1 MKHLAVAIVALL
13 LLAGA
18 ATALSPEATREATPP
33 GSGVP
38 ATSDSAAQYGQGYR
52 YNVQGLIYVHVEG
65 DALERG
71 RQHGHLLYPEIMDM
85 LHRWAN
91 TIHNA
96 PVMSMVHV
104 NQSSERYRSISQ
116 RWWSFCR
123 SRCMNIFW
131 EQYPAEYKQ
140 EVKGIAQGVAN
151 RGGELFGE
159 PVSYQDIL
167 ALNEMYEFMSML
179 VNPMKSVHPLRS
191 LYYDLLGVAPELE
204 EKQSEFI
211 TSLVTQPP
219 AHHCNGFIATGDA
232 TTNGQMV
239 ISDSVWFG
247 SWWYSYYI
255 AQRWNV
261 IMDVEPSRGNRVV
274 MGTSPGLIWSD
285 EDYYQNDKGLAL
297 IETTCPQGLWKKNGL
312 PLAVRARTAMQYGS
326 TVDDAIAALRSDNNG
341 IMNAVWLIGDATTG
355 EVARFELGLYES
367 AVWRTKNGF
376 YWSANNPMDASV
388 RREQLRLESAK
399 GVLFRAFN
407 ILFNTSGYQFYTLPY
422 NPSPRDVKF
431 EEMGNEYYG
440 NIDAEV
446 VKKIMSTE
454 PMTGFTSDCKLTDS
468 YLLANNGLWA
478 FWGNTGGKVWNTSHL
493 QPNLRGVVDVPPA
506 GWVRMYG
513 MADGASFAY
522 RPANATVGG
531 RLQWTVNTTLP
542 RYGSPMVTAD
552 SDTVYVA
559 SGSTV
564 EALDADSG
572 VRRWSHRV
580 DKGAVQPCVHDGVA
594 YAGSASG
601 LYAIDGGSVTWSHD
615 RAVCSQ
621 PVCHDGYVYAG
632 GNGSVACYSA
642 ADGALQWSTEVNGSA
657 YLSQPMD
664 GHVYVAAG
672 SRCYG
677 LDLKDG
683 GVSWTFTADAPMTS
697 PPAAHGGTVYAGS
710 WDNHV
715 YALDAQSGETR
726 WSHATGWGVDTTP
739 AVGNGRVYVASMD
752 NSLYCLDAVSGDLEW
767 MQSLA
772 AAVHSSPTLY
782 GDYVFFGCD
791 DGNVYALNRTT
802 GAVGWSHAP
811 AYAMQRDV
819 YNYVT
824 TPVRS
829 TPAVDGQTCYVGA
842 AGHVY
847 ALDAQTEPWPVA
859 RSGTTDSGTP
869 GAWWVLVIVI
879 AAAAGAVAYLW
890 YSRGGCSPLANSR
903 R

>member
-1 MKHLAVAIVALL
+1 MKYLAVVTVAVI

-18 ATALSPEATREATPP
+18 ATALPPENMCPDE
-33 GSGVP
+33 SVP
-38 ATSDSAAQYGQGYR
+38 AVSDSAAQYGQGSR

-85 LHRWAN
+85 LYRWAN

-96 PVMSMVHV
+96 PVMSALHI
-104 NQSSERYRSISQ
+104 NQSSERYRRISE

-123 SRCMNIFW
+123 SRAMNIFW
-131 EQYPAEYKQ
+131 EQYPTEYRQ
-140 EVKGIAQGVAN
+140 EIKGIAQGVAN

-159 PVSYQDIL
+159 PVTYEDIL
-167 ALNEMYEFMSML
+167 TLNEMYEFMSML

-204 EKQSEFI
+204 EKQSDFI
-211 TSLVTQPP
+211 SSLVSQPP
-219 AHHCNGFIATGDA
+219 THHCNGFIATGDA

-239 ISDSVWFG
+239 ASDSVWFG

-261 IMDVEPSRGNRVV
+261 IMDIKPSRGNRIV

-285 EDYYQNDKGLAL
+285 EDYYQNDKGLVL

-312 PLAVRARTAMQYGS
+312 PLAVRARNAMQYGS
-326 TVDDAIAALRSDNNG
+326 TIDDAVASLRSNNNG
-341 IMNAVWLIGDATTG
+341 IMNAVWLIGDDTTG
-355 EVARFELGLYES
+355 EIARFELGLYES
-367 AVWRTKNGF
+367 AVWRTTNGF

-422 NPSPRDVKF
+422 NPSPRDRKF

-440 NIDAEV
+440 DIDAEV
-446 VKKIMSTE
+446 VKKIMSTK

-468 YLLANNGLWA
+468 SLLKHNGLWV

-513 MADGASFAY
+513 MTDGASFSY
-522 RPANATVGG
+522 RPVNATGG
-531 RLQWTVNTTLP
+531 GSLQWTVNTSAP
-542 RYGSPMVTAD
+542 RSTSPAVTAD
-552 SDTVYVA
+552 SGTVYVA
-559 SGSTV
+559 SKNTV
-564 EALDADSG
+564 EALSADSG
-572 VRRWSHRV
+572 AQRWSHHVGEQTVR
-580 DKGAVQPCVHDGVA
+580 PCVHDGIV

-601 LYAIDGGSVTWSHD
+601 LYAIDDAGSVTWSHD
-615 RAVCSQ
+615 GMVCSQ
-621 PVCHDGYVYAG
+621 PIYHDGYIYTG
-632 GNGSVACYSA
+632 GNGSVTCYSA
-642 ADGALQWSTEVNGSA
+642 ADGTRQWATAVNGSA
-657 YLSQPMD
+657 YVSQPRQ
-664 GHVYVAAG
+664 GQVYVAAG
-672 SRCYG
+672 SSCYG
-677 LDLKDG
+677 IDLADG
-683 GVSWTFTADAPMTS
+683 GISWTFTADAPMTA
-697 PPAAHGGTVYAGS
+697 PPAARDGTVYVGS

-715 YALDAQSGETR
+715 YALDAKDGEVS
-726 WSHATGWGVDTTP
+726 WQHATGWGVDTTP
-739 AVGNGRVYVASMD
+739 AVDGRYVYVASMD
-752 NSLYCLDAVSGDLEW
+752 NGLYCLDAMTGELQW

-772 AAVHSSPTLY
+772 AAVHSSPALY

-791 DGNVYALNRTT
+791 DGHVYALNRTT
-802 GAVGWSHAP
+802 GTVEWSYAP

-824 TPVRS
+824 TPIRS
-829 TPAVDGQTCYVGA
+829 TPSVDGQTCFVGA
-842 AGHVY
+842 AGRVY
-847 ALDAQTEPWPVA
+847 ALDAQTEPWPVKTSMA
-859 RSGTTDSGTP
+859 TEDGVS
-869 GAWWVLVIVI
+869 AVWWGVTVVI

-890 YSRGGCSPLANSR
+890 YSRRWLFAAGK
-903 R
+903 